1 MPIKTAQKMGDI
13 ADLVGSAW
21 IPTAR
26 NGAKHKLTAR
36 ICADVNRKEKGNGT
50 AGLLSH
56 HKNYRM
62 AIGLPGEPVAPL
74 RRSGAKLK
82 ANS

>member
-1 MPIKTAQKMGDI
+1 MGDI
-13 ADLVGSAW
+13 ADLAGSTW
-21 IPTAR
+21 ILTAQ
-26 NGAKHKLTAR
+26 NGAKRKLAAR
-36 ICADVNRKEKGNGT
+36 ICADTDKKRKEYGT

>member
-1 MPIKTAQKMGDI
+1 MGDI
-13 ADLVGSAW
+13 ADLVSLAYVL
-21 IPTAR
+21 IAR
-26 NGAKHKLTAR
+26 NGAKRKLTAR
-36 ICADVNRKEKGNGT
+36 ICADTDRKRKEYGT

-56 HKNYRM
+56 DKNYRM
-62 AIGLPGEPVAPL
+62 AMGLPGEPVAPL

>member
-1 MPIKTAQKMGDI
+1 MGDI
-13 ADLVGSAW
+13 AGLVGLACV
-21 IPTAR
+21 PNAR
-26 NGAKHKLTAR
+26 NGANVEMTAQ
-36 ICADVNRKEKGNGT
+36 ICADMDGKNEGIMGQQCCCPIMR
-50 AGLLSH
+50 
-56 HKNYRM
+56 NYRM

>member
-1 MPIKTAQKMGDI
+1 MGDI
-13 ADLVGSAW
+13 AGLVGLARVL
-21 IPTAR
+21 PAR
-26 NGAKHKLTAR
+26 NGANGEKTAR
-36 ICADVNRKEKGNGT
+36 ICADVDGEKRKVMGQQCCCPT
-50 AGLLSH
+50 IR
-56 HKNYRM
+56 NYRI